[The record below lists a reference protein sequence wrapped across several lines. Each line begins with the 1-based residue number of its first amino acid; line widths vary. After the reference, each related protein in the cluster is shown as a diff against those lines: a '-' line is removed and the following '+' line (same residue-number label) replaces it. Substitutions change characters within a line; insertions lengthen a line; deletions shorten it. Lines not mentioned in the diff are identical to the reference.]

1 MRTLYDLPAPAKI
14 NLFLHIIGRRADGY
28 HLLQSVFLL
37 LDWCDT
43 LHIEARPH
51 HSAISRE
58 DIQATDTP
66 LPSEDLTVRAAR
78 AFRRPRAAV
87 KAPTSAWKN
96 ACPRKRAWV
105 VALRMQPLLCWRS
118 TACGVWV

>member
-43 LHIEARPH
+43 LHIEARP
-51 HSAISRE
+51 AR
-58 DIQATDTP
+58 P
-66 LPSEDLTVRAAR
+66 VRAFSHNGHPVPGPMLHSGR
-78 AFRRPRAAV
+78 WRRHDP
-87 KAPTSAWKN
+87 
-96 ACPRKRAWV
+96 
-105 VALRMQPLLCWRS
+105 
-118 TACGVWV
+118 